1 MTVPEHQCLIIGG
14 QSKYAMWIVLD
25 EDSDKHP
32 FVMIDTTVA
41 SLAQPASRCI
51 SKYRH
56 NVDGVLS
63 EQNVDNS
70 GGCGWRFHIYWW
82 ADNPEPRGGRET
94 QAEQRKHL
102 VKKGETA
109 RAFKALGKVDCHTA
123 LIVFKFSELS
133 K

>member
-1 MTVPEHQCLIIGG
+1 
-14 QSKYAMWIVLD
+14 MWIVLD

-70 GGCGWRFHIYWW
+70 GGCEHDNMFPVCWRFHI
-82 ADNPEPRGGRET
+82 
-94 QAEQRKHL
+94 
-102 VKKGETA
+102 
-109 RAFKALGKVDCHTA
+109 
-123 LIVFKFSELS
+123 
-133 K
+133 